1 MRGSEEDTINGIVL
15 ELIRYLAGAPTRH
28 KLLHELLQETRRI
41 CSQSVDTQFFANL
54 DININVISFVSIG

>member
-1 MRGSEEDTINGIVL
+1 MRGSEEDTVNAIVL

-28 KLLHELLQETRRI
+28 CISSYRRRRI